1 MVYQSGKMT
10 LNCVMEVFC
19 GKVNNVEICENV
31 QDGRSTYFTVL
42 VIKEH
47 DTVRK
52 LMNIIE
58 ASQMGRERYVDMF
71 DSSKGF
77 CVVLDYVKE
86 RKLTEFFMAKDMP
99 LQVCEDICLNLV
111 VQCMTSGLPY
121 PLLELVIKQGQLQ
134 LMKDNGVAIS
144 YAIDLEELDENC
156 TEARCVMQCAIRVR
170 DMLEKKV
177 SKKNVGYQLLTKKI
191 PKQSYTSFRELYK
204 DIRLATTTA
213 RKKKIWEKVKAFV
226 ARNDSKIFRGFLFA
240 SIILLLFTGIVI
252 LSRMLWG
259 EVPLLRLFIN
269 TFQQIGTE
277 SLVG

>member
-10 LNCVMEVFC
+10 LNCVMEVFN

-42 VIKEH
+42 VIKDH

-58 ASQMGRERYVDMF
+58 ASQMGRERYIDMF

-86 RKLTEFFMAKDMP
+86 RKLTDFFMARDMP
-99 LQVCEDICLNLV
+99 LKVCEDICLNLV

-134 LMKDNGVAIS
+134 LMKDNGIAIS
-144 YAIDLEELDENC
+144 YAIDLEDLDENC
-156 TEARCVMQCAIRVR
+156 TEAQCVMQCAIRVR

-177 SKKNVGYQLLTKKI
+177 SRKNVGYQLLTKKI
-191 PKQSYTSFRELYK
+191 PKQSYASFRELYK
-204 DIRLATTTA
+204 DIRLSTA
-213 RKKKIWEKVKAFV
+213 ISKKKKVFERIKAFM
-226 ARNDSKIFRGFLFA
+226 ARNDSKIFRSALFV
-240 SIILLLFTGIVI
+240 SIILVIFTGII
-252 LSRMLWG
+252 LLSRVLWG
-259 EVPLLRLFIN
+259 EVPLLRLFID

-277 SLVG
+277 SLIG

>member
-10 LNCVMEVFC
+10 LNCVMEVFN
-19 GKVNNVEICENV
+19 GKVNNVEICESV

-42 VIKEH
+42 VIKDH

-58 ASQMGRERYVDMF
+58 ASQMGRERYIDMF

-86 RKLTEFFMAKDMP
+86 RKLTDFFMARDMP
-99 LQVCEDICLNLV
+99 LKVCEDICLNLV

-134 LMKDNGVAIS
+134 LMKDNGIAIS
-144 YAIDLEELDENC
+144 YAIDLEELDEKC

-170 DMLEKKV
+170 DLLEKKV
-177 SKKNVGYQLLTKKI
+177 SRKNVGYQLLTKKI
-191 PKQSYTSFRELYK
+191 PKQSYASFRELYK
-204 DIRLATTTA
+204 DIRLSTA
-213 RKKKIWEKVKAFV
+213 IAKKKKVFERIKAFM
-226 ARNDSKIFRGFLFA
+226 ARNDSKIFRSALFG
-240 SIILLLFTGIVI
+240 SIILVIFTGII
-252 LSRMLWG
+252 LLSRVLWG
-259 EVPLLRLFIN
+259 EVPLLRLFID

-277 SLVG
+277 SLIG